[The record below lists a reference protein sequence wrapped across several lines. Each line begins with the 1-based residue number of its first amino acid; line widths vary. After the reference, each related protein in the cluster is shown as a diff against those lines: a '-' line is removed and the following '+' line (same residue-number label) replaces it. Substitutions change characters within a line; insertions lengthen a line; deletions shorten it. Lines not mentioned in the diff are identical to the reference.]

1 MYLPPLYKPMNS
13 LIKNSTHPPE
23 LTRDLMPLVDRCSSD
38 SSPALSWW
46 SSIRGRSRQNGAPLN
61 AGASLFDRLISKIFR
76 NFSTFTL
83 PQTHMGA
90 DPITNS
96 VQLRQGSRFSNHGGN

>member
-1 MYLPPLYKPMNS
+1 MNS
-13 LIKNSTHPPE
+13 LIKNSIHSPR
-23 LTRDLMPLVDRCSSD
+23 LTRDLMSLVDRYSSD
-38 SSPALSWW
+38 SSPTLSWLN
-46 SSIRGRSRQNGAPLN
+46 SIRGRNRQGRAPLN
-61 AGASLFDRLISKIFR
+61 AGASLWNRLISIIIR

-96 VQLRQGSRFSNHGGN
+96 VQLRQGSRLSNHGGN

>member
-1 MYLPPLYKPMNS
+1 MILLV
-13 LIKNSTHPPE
+13 KNSTYP
-23 LTRDLMPLVDRCSSD
+23 LGLALDLVSLFGRYGWG
-38 SSPALSWW
+38 SSPTPTWWNFPMVKDSPNYTPFGLS
-46 SSIRGRSRQNGAPLN
+46 QNLMG
-61 AGASLFDRLISKIFR
+61 SLFSMSFR
-76 NFSTFTL
+76 IFSTFTL

>member
-1 MYLPPLYKPMNS
+1 MS
-13 LIKNSTHPPE
+13 
-23 LTRDLMPLVDRCSSD
+23 LVDRYSSY
-38 SSPALSWW
+38 SFSALSWLN
-46 SSIRGRSRQNGAPLN
+46 SITGRNRQGSAPLN
-61 AGASLFDRLISKIFR
+61 AGASLLNRLISRIIR